1 MKTLHYRGSSRC
13 IRAIREDRQS
23 LSITAVLQGVSGRTV
38 NLSRI
43 SHESQDVYLKHKF
56 RKKTFYFFFAKIFF
70 RVTLKKIKKKVVKKC
85 EINSF
90 DPRWFGASENSKC
103 GFGVQ
108 SLSVP
113 GVSMIGCGFRANA
126 RTLCD
131 AAVPQGL
138 ARPRSAVGLA
148 RTQGRSVM
156 PRFLRVSH
164 DQNTNLGKKTFYFS
178 SMGG

>member
-1 MKTLHYRGSSRC
+1 M
-13 IRAIREDRQS
+13 
-23 LSITAVLQGVSGRTV
+23 
-38 NLSRI
+38 
-43 SHESQDVYLKHKF
+43 
-56 RKKTFYFFFAKIFF
+56 
-70 RVTLKKIKKKVVKKC
+70 KKC

-90 DPRWFGASENSKC
+90 DSRWFGASENSKC

-138 ARPRSAVGLA
+138 ARAKHKFREKN
-148 RTQGRSVM
+148 
-156 PRFLRVSH
+156 FLFFFCKIFFCV
-164 DQNTNLGKKTFYFS
+164 K
-178 SMGG
+178 